1 MFGHLD
7 EFLEAENV
15 SASSHIFVNENI
27 LLQVS
32 NFELFN
38 KNPEQLGDAQV
49 LIWMS
54 GEGFK

>member
-7 EFLEAENV
+7 EFYDAENV

-38 KNPEQLGDAQV
+38 KDPEQLGDA
-49 LIWMS
+49 
-54 GEGFK
+54 